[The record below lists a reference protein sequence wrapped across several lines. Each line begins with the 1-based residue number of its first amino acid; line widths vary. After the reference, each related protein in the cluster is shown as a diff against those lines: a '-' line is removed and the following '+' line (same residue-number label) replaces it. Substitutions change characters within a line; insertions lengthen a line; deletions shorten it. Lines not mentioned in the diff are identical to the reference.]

1 MGGREQAQQLTS
13 NLIVHRVR
21 IDRLNRLPEQ
31 LKSSVSSPALI
42 TPLHV
47 RPFTVKNGR
56 QVGVQIAQ
64 DRIPGWWR
72 QTIA

>member
-13 NLIVHRVR
+13 NLIVRRVG

-31 LKSSVSSPALI
+31 LKSSVSSLALLP
-42 TPLHV
+42 PLHV
-47 RPFTVKNGR
+47 RPFLVENGR
-56 QVGVQIAQ
+56 EIEAQILQ
-64 DRIPGWWR
+64 DRTPGWRR